1 MKVLLLMIIMNW
13 IIPIVIFVKY
23 KILDILDISNYRG
36 EYNSPIELSNVGKT
50 IQNNNNN
57 FQSSK

>member
-1 MKVLLLMIIMNW
+1 MNRMIL
-13 IIPIVIFVKY
+13 IVTFVKY

-36 EYNSPIELSNVGKT
+36 SSDQNNSPIVLSNVGKT

-57 FQSSK
+57 LPSSKKV